1 MSGRKLVGG
10 TLSLVSALILIIVIL
25 LTTIELNAF
34 NLDFFRSEYRKLNS
48 TQAIGISEQDLL
60 RTTEVLLAYIRGQRH
75 DLQIEAEIKGK
86 MRPVFNQREIDHM
99 ADVQRLYTV
108 GHWLRNSGLVL
119 LIILLAGLRRLT
131 GREFRRYWAG
141 GFLAGTVAFIC
152 FLAAVVLAISRDF
165 LWFWNKF
172 HTLIFTNDLWLL
184 NPETDILIQI
194 VPEQFFFDLV
204 VRILVFFTLAV
215 VILVVPAGII
225 FIKKQKVWR

>member
-86 MRPVFNQREIDHM
+86 MRPVFNTREKSTICRCSETLYCRTLAEKQRVGPVNHSSGRPAP
-99 ADVQRLYTV
+99 ADRPGIPAIL
-108 GHWLRNSGLVL
+108 GGRFSGRN
-119 LIILLAGLRRLT
+119 RRFYLFPCGRGFSNFT
-131 GREFRRYWAG
+131 G
-141 GFLAGTVAFIC
+141 
-152 FLAAVVLAISRDF
+152 F

-194 VPEQFFFDLV
+194 VRNNSFLIWSSGFWCSSPSRSLSWSCRQESSL
-204 VRILVFFTLAV
+204 
-215 VILVVPAGII
+215 
-225 FIKKQKVWR
+225 